1 MQEKRY
7 LCSMKRLVNELGVI
21 AIATIF
27 LLSLLQPF
35 GIDQMGKQRMLL
47 IVCGTL
53 LTILSSFIAFMLIG
67 RKKWSNVR
75 GLLLF
80 HAVNIPLL
88 SAMVLTLLSW
98 FTWDSLTKGW
108 YCTAGE
114 FSVINYLK
122 VCVEVALLSFFILI
136 LQIYRLRN
144 SRLQQE
150 LEEVRAINQ
159 LLEERQENK
168 SIDNEQLITD
178 NESVACVIR
187 GNTKNAVLEVIP
199 EHIVYVESMS
209 NYTDICYLEDDSL
222 RHHSLRITMKQ
233 LRESLSPY
241 QYIIPCHRAFLVNLN
256 FVVSLSG
263 RPSTGCSLQMFQVE
277 KPIPVA
283 RSYTKDIHDRLQAG

>member
-1 MQEKRY
+1 MFGRFRNMPY
-7 LCSMKRLVNELGVI
+7 LCNMKRLVNELGVI

-53 LTILSSFIAFMLIG
+53 LTILSSSIAFMLIG

-80 HAVNIPLL
+80 HVVNIPLL

-122 VCVEVALLSFFILI
+122 VCVEVALLSFFI
-136 LQIYRLRN
+136 QFPAN
-144 SRLQQE
+144 
-150 LEEVRAINQ
+150 
-159 LLEERQENK
+159 
-168 SIDNEQLITD
+168 
-178 NESVACVIR
+178 
-187 GNTKNAVLEVIP
+187 
-199 EHIVYVESMS
+199 
-209 NYTDICYLEDDSL
+209 
-222 RHHSLRITMKQ
+222 HHEATEGK
-233 LRESLSPY
+233 P
-241 QYIIPCHRAFLVNLN
+241 
-256 FVVSLSG
+256 
-263 RPSTGCSLQMFQVE
+263 
-277 KPIPVA
+277 KPISIYYSLPSGFPGQSQFCGVTLRTPVN
-283 RSYTKDIHDRLQAG
+283 RLLSTDVPGREAHTCSPLIYEGYSRQATGRMI